1 MNKDEIPG
9 INFTGDIHIAGD
21 MFNIHDNQNVSI
33 SMSGETAKVAEKN
46 KVEVAEKQTTAEAED
61 RFHFV
66 HPELDDEEAWRIH
79 RAIKRLVANY
89 RIPEICA
96 YLKEQKLNGKLML
109 PSNPSVMYSELVR
122 LGMPNGEGFSEKN
135 FSNSYLK

>member
-33 SMSGETAKVAEKN
+33 SMNGETAKVAEKN
-46 KVEVAEKQTTAEAED
+46 KVEVAERQTTAEAED

-79 RAIKRLVANY
+79 KAVKRLVEHQGLQ
-89 RIPEICA
+89 EICR
-96 YLKEQKLNGKLML
+96 YLSQLGNEKKILL
-109 PSNPSVMYSELVR
+109 PQNAEKMYNELVR
-122 LGMPNGEGFSEKN
+122 MGMPNGEGYNIKTFMK
-135 FSNSYLK
+135 YYTR